1 MVAWSELELVRAGIS
16 MDSALEAPQELAEF
30 AQPPGRGTGG
40 LPEAIDGAIAQAMEW
55 LSHEQKAEGFWVGML
70 ESNCCME
77 AQWILAM
84 HFLGV
89 PNDPKLPGVIRA
101 ILREQRPDGSWE
113 VYHQAPMGDINTTV
127 ECYAALRCSGFKV
140 DDEPVRKAREW
151 ILAQGG
157 LKRTRNFTRIWLA
170 LIGEWPWEYTPAV
183 PPEMI
188 RLPTWMPFNIY
199 WFASWAR
206 ATIVPLAVVSARRP
220 VRPLPLGS
228 RLDELFPEGRDRF
241 DYRIPKRMRGFWPT
255 FFRINE
261 KMLHY
266 YAECPWQPGREE
278 SIKLCVEWIVWHQ
291 DADGAWGGIQPPW
304 IYSLMALSTEG
315 YALDHPVMHRGLDAW
330 NQHWSYERD
339 GAIYLQACE
348 SPVWDTLLTLQALL
362 DCGATARTYPPMLPA
377 LDWILNKQI
386 TVPGDWAMTVKGVP
400 CGGWA
405 FERAN
410 VRYPDLDDTAVAMI
424 VLVRIRNVV
433 PEAFQ
438 SRIDVAIH
446 RAETWV
452 RAMQSSNGGWGAF
465 DKDNNKWIL
474 TQIPFC
480 DFGEVLDPPS
490 ADLTGHKLEAFGLMG
505 YTVSDPAVR
514 RAVEYVL
521 SEQEPEGSWFGRW
534 GVNHI
539 YGTAL
544 VLPGLRA
551 VGFDMTDSRIRKT
564 AEWLVARQSPDGG
577 WGESC
582 ASYMDDAMRA
592 SGPSTPSQTA
602 WGLIGL
608 LAIGNHEYDHAI
620 ERGVRWLLDQQQEG
634 TWDEQYYVGCGF
646 PGYGIG
652 ERISLKKNTVLLSQG
667 RELARG
673 FMINY
678 NMYRHYF
685 PLQALGRSRRH
696 LSAAANS
703 VQASR
708 LPQNEILLP
717 SQFTVGSAPCDSSGC

>member
-1 MVAWSELELVRAGIS
+1 MDIALKVMREKAGAAPRIGEATAGDASS
-16 MDSALEAPQELAEF
+16 MDTAIRKAMDWLVAKQE
-30 AQPPGRGTGG
+30 P
-40 LPEAIDGAIAQAMEW
+40 D
-55 LSHEQKAEGFWVGML
+55 GFWVGML

-77 AQWILAM
+77 AQWVLAM

-89 PNDPKLPGVIRA
+89 ENDHKLPGVLRA
-101 ILREQRPDGSWE
+101 ILREQREDGSWE

-127 ECYAALRCSGFKV
+127 ECYAALRCSGFPV
-140 DDEPVRKAREW
+140 DHPAVRKAREW
-151 ILAQGG
+151 ILSHGG
-157 LKRTRNFTRIWLA
+157 LSKTRNFTRIWLA
-170 LIGEWPWEYTPAV
+170 LIGEWAWEDTPAV

-220 VRPLPLGS
+220 VRPLPMER
-228 RLDELFPEGRDRF
+228 RLDELFPEGRDRV
-241 DYRIPKRMRGFWPT
+241 DSRIPKRLRGFWPT

-261 KMLHY
+261 KILHH
-266 YAECPWQPGREE
+266 YAESPWKPGREE
-278 SIKLCVEWIVWHQ
+278 SIRLCIEWIIRHQ

-304 IYSLMALSTEG
+304 IYSLMALHVEG
-315 YALDHPVMHRGLDAW
+315 YSLDHPVMRQGLDAW

-339 GAIYLQACE
+339 GATYLQASE

-362 DCGATARTYPPMLPA
+362 DCGATAATFPPMLPA
-377 LDWILNKQI
+377 LDWILKKQI
-386 TVPGDWAMTVKGVP
+386 TVQGDWAMTVKGVP

-410 VRYPDLDDTAVAMI
+410 RHYPDLDDTAVALI
-424 VLVRIRNVV
+424 VLERIRDVV
-433 PEAFQ
+433 PDSFRP
-438 SRIDVAIH
+438 RIDVAMR
-446 RAETWV
+446 RAERWV

-505 YTVSDPAVR
+505 YDQRDPAIQ
-514 RAVEYVL
+514 RAVDYVL
-521 SEQEPEGSWFGRW
+521 REQEPEGSWFGRW

-551 VGFDMTDSRIRKT
+551 IGFDMTDPRIQKT
-564 AEWLVARQSPDGG
+564 AAWLVSRQSSDGG

-582 ASYMDDAMRA
+582 ASYMDDTMRA

-602 WGLIGL
+602 WALIGL
-608 LAIGNHEYDHAI
+608 LAIGDHTHDFAI
-620 ERGVRWLLDQQQEG
+620 QRGVQWLLDHQRDG
-634 TWDEQYYVGCGF
+634 TWDEEHYVGCGF

-685 PLQALGRSRRH
+685 PLQALGRARRH
-696 LSAAANS
+696 FAEGGGLPPVRVVPVTSGRS
-703 VQASR
+703 VC
-708 LPQNEILLP
+708 
-717 SQFTVGSAPCDSSGC
+717 GSHLKG